1 MLQQPLPYLE
11 LKRMKIAVE
20 FMQAKDVKLW
30 ALEARRNLVLTL
42 LDCWVEKCQE
52 DATVE
57 VISLKCFLCN
67 LFHLFKVLLTALS
80 HPNFKDMKLRV
91 EKMINMS

>member
-1 MLQQPLPYLE
+1 
-11 LKRMKIAVE
+11 
-20 FMQAKDVKLW
+20 MQAKDVKLW

-42 LDCWVEKCQE
+42 LDCWVEKCEE

-57 VISLKCFLCN
+57 VISLKCFHSLAN
-67 LFHLFKVLLTALS
+67 PFPLFKVLLTALS

>member
-1 MLQQPLPYLE
+1 MDSPLRLSN
-11 LKRMKIAVE
+11 LE

-42 LDCWVEKCQE
+42 LDCWVEKCEE

-57 VISLKCFLCN
+57 VILVKYFDSLNILYP
-67 LFHLFKVLLTALS
+67 FKGS
-80 HPNFKDMKLRV
+80 PNCTLAPKLQRY
-91 EKMINMS
+91 EDKG

>member
-1 MLQQPLPYLE
+1 M
-11 LKRMKIAVE
+11 
-20 FMQAKDVKLW
+20 
-30 ALEARRNLVLTL
+30 TL
-42 LDCWVEKCQE
+42 LDCWVEKCEE

-57 VISLKCFLCN
+57 VNSQFHSLVESFPP
-67 LFHLFKVLLTALS
+67 FKVLLTALS